1 MNKEETNKLTNFVIF
16 RNNKRLE
23 MIKDIYV
30 NGNAFSKMTVEQ
42 REKEKNKHKIHKDN
56 YVSVNVL
63 SENMFIRRKT
73 ND

>member
-63 SENMFIRRKT
+63 SENMFIREGK
-73 ND
+73 

>member
-63 SENMFIRRKT
+63 SENMFIMRKT

>member
-63 SENMFIRRKT
+63 SEHMFVREGK
-73 ND
+73 

>member
-23 MIKDIYV
+23 MIKDIYI

-42 REKEKNKHKIHKDN
+42 REKEKDKHKIHKDN

>member
-1 MNKEETNKLTNFVIF
+1 
-16 RNNKRLE
+16 

-42 REKEKNKHKIHKDN
+42 REKEKDKHKIHKDN

>member
-1 MNKEETNKLTNFVIF
+1 
-16 RNNKRLE
+16 

-42 REKEKNKHKIHKDN
+42 REKEKDKHKIHKDN

-63 SENMFIRRKT
+63 SEHMFKREGK
-73 ND
+73 

>member
-23 MIKDIYV
+23 MIKDIYI

-63 SENMFIRRKT
+63 SEHMFVREGK
-73 ND
+73 

>member
-1 MNKEETNKLTNFVIF
+1 
-16 RNNKRLE
+16 
-23 MIKDIYV
+23 MIKDIYI

-63 SENMFIRRKT
+63 SEHMFVREGK
-73 ND
+73 

>member
-1 MNKEETNKLTNFVIF
+1 MHKEETNKLTNFVIF

-23 MIKDIYV
+23 MIKDIYI
-30 NGNAFSKMTVEQ
+30 NGNAFSKMNVEQ

-63 SENMFIRRKT
+63 SEHMFIREGK
-73 ND
+73 

>member
-1 MNKEETNKLTNFVIF
+1 METNKLTNFVIF

-23 MIKDIYV
+23 MIKDIYI

-42 REKEKNKHKIHKDN
+42 REKEKNKYKIHKDN

-63 SENMFIRRKT
+63 SEHMFVKEGE
-73 ND
+73 

>member
-23 MIKDIYV
+23 MIKDIYI

-42 REKEKNKHKIHKDN
+42 REKEKDKHKIHKDN

-63 SENMFIRRKT
+63 SEHMFVREGK
-73 ND
+73 

>member
-23 MIKDIYV
+23 MIKDIYI

-63 SENMFIRRKT
+63 SEHMFIREGK
-73 ND
+73 

>member
-1 MNKEETNKLTNFVIF
+1 METNKLTNFLIF

-23 MIKDIYV
+23 MIKDIYI

-42 REKEKNKHKIHKDN
+42 REKEKDKHKIHKDN

>member
-1 MNKEETNKLTNFVIF
+1 MKKEETNKLTNFVIF

-23 MIKDIYV
+23 MIKDIYI

>member
-1 MNKEETNKLTNFVIF
+1 MNEEETNKLTNFVIF

-23 MIKDIYV
+23 MIKDIYI

-42 REKEKNKHKIHKDN
+42 REKEKDKHKIHKDN

-63 SENMFIRRKT
+63 SEHMFKREGK
-73 ND
+73 

>member
-42 REKEKNKHKIHKDN
+42 REKEKDKHKIHKDN

-63 SENMFIRRKT
+63 SENMFIREDK
-73 ND
+73 

>member
-42 REKEKNKHKIHKDN
+42 REKEKNKHKIDKDN

-63 SENMFIRRKT
+63 SEHMFIREGK
-73 ND
+73 

>member
-30 NGNAFSKMTVEQ
+30 NCNAFSKMTVEQ
-42 REKEKNKHKIHKDN
+42 IEKEKNKHKIHKDN

>member
-23 MIKDIYV
+23 MIKDIYI

-63 SENMFIRRKT
+63 SEHMFIREVQQW
-73 ND
+73 

>member
-42 REKEKNKHKIHKDN
+42 REKEKDKHKIHKDN

-63 SENMFIRRKT
+63 SENIFIREDK
-73 ND
+73 

>member
-23 MIKDIYV
+23 MVKDIYV

-42 REKEKNKHKIHKDN
+42 REKEKNKHKIDKDN

-63 SENMFIRRKT
+63 SEHMFIREGK
-73 ND
+73 

>member
-23 MIKDIYV
+23 MVKDIYI

-42 REKEKNKHKIHKDN
+42 REKEKDKHKIHKDN

-63 SENMFIRRKT
+63 SEHMFIREGK
-73 ND
+73 

>member
-1 MNKEETNKLTNFVIF
+1 METNKLTNFVIF

-23 MIKDIYV
+23 MIKDIYI

>member
-1 MNKEETNKLTNFVIF
+1 MNKEETNNLTNFVIF

-23 MIKDIYV
+23 MIKDIYI

-63 SENMFIRRKT
+63 SEHMFVREGK
-73 ND
+73 

>member
-1 MNKEETNKLTNFVIF
+1 MNKKETNKLTNFVIF

-23 MIKDIYV
+23 MIKDIYI

-63 SENMFIRRKT
+63 SEHMFIREGK
-73 ND
+73 

>member
-23 MIKDIYV
+23 MIKDIYI

-42 REKEKNKHKIHKDN
+42 REKEKNKHKIDKDN

-63 SENMFIRRKT
+63 SEHMFVREGK
-73 ND
+73 

>member
-23 MIKDIYV
+23 MVKDIYV

-42 REKEKNKHKIHKDN
+42 REKEKDKHKIDKDN

-63 SENMFIRRKT
+63 SEHMFIREGK
-73 ND
+73 

>member
-42 REKEKNKHKIHKDN
+42 REKEKDKHKIHKDN